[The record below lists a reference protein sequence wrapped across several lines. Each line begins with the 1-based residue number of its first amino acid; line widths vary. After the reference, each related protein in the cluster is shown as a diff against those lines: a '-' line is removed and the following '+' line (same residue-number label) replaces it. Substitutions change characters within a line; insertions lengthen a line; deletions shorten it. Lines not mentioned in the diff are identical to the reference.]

1 MARLNLLD
9 WDATSPLA
17 YAAMMRTVQLADR
30 VLLLSSTGIADSGS
44 HAQLLQRNPAY
55 RELLGIEHG

>member
-1 MARLNLLD
+1 MTGYGGKALLLVSVELD
-9 WDATSPLA
+9 EILA
-17 YAAMMRTVQLADR
+17 LADR

-44 HAQLLQRNPAY
+44 HTQLLHRNPTY